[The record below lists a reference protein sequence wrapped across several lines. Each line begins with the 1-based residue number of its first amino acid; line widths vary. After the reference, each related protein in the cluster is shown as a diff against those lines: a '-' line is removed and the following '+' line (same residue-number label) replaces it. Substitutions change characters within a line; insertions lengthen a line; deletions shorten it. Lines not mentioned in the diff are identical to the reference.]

1 MSTGAKFVNV
11 LARIVQ
17 KRLDRWYND
26 RWYNDR
32 WYNDRWYNDRW
43 YNDRLAHQARCEF
56 GLKALVR

>member
-17 KRLDRWYND
+17 KRLDRLYC
-26 RWYNDR
+26 
-32 WYNDRWYNDRW
+32 DRW
-43 YNDRLAHQARCEF
+43 YNDRLAHQARCEL